1 MNKKNTGGASG
12 FAGTVG
18 KVLLL
23 IIETVVLVVISLY
36 IVLFIHFKG
45 PSPTVG
51 VRFASMLQES
61 SALKFVP
68 TLFYSEEKM
77 NEIMSY
83 KEDVYVPPTDTS
95 LITIEKDDDNPSETG
110 NPGEDAYGLIDDD
123 GDGIILEEV
132 HGSGYSGYM
141 MVVLDPSRVI
151 MGSVPSSFGTTG
163 YTVEQMVKY
172 YGAVAGTNAGGF
184 YDPNGQGDGSIPDTL
199 VVFDGKM
206 YYAGNGVGAGFVGID
221 YDCILH
227 VGLKSA
233 QEITD
238 ANIRYGVCFGPVLVS
253 NGVMNDE
260 KALSNG
266 PNPRTA
272 IGQRADGAILL
283 LVIDGRQTVSMGA
296 SYLDLAKIMLRYGAV
311 NACNLD
317 GGSSSLMWFKDKYVN
332 NKAMVIG
339 VRPVPTTFIVLAA
352 EEG

>member
-1 MNKKNTGGASG
+1 MNNNSNGKS
-12 FAGTVG
+12 FAGKIG
-18 KVLLL
+18 KALLL
-23 IIETVVLVVISLY
+23 LLETVILIIAALY

-51 VRFASMLQES
+51 ERFASMLQES

-68 TLFYSEEKM
+68 TLFYGSEKM

-83 KEDVYVPPTDTS
+83 KEDVYVPATDTS
-95 LITIEKDDDNPSETG
+95 LITVSAGEGQTDASGTS
-110 NPGEDAYGLIDDD
+110 GEDAYGLVDED

-151 MGSVPSSFGTTG
+151 MGSVPESFGKTG
-163 YTVEQMVKY
+163 YTVEQMVQY

-199 VVFDGKM
+199 VVFDGTI
-206 YYAGNGVGAGFVGID
+206 YYAGNGVGSGFVGID

-227 VGLKSA
+227 VGLKSV

-253 NGVMNDE
+253 NGEMNDE

-283 LVIDGRQTVSMGA
+283 LVIDGRQAVSMGA

-317 GGSSSLMWFKDKYVN
+317 GGSSSLMWFNGDYVN

-339 VRPVPTTFIVLAA
+339 VRPVPTTFIVLP
-352 EEG
+352 EGN